1 MLRLYGNS
9 NISVKKL
16 INPHIPMF
24 RYTFCIVLLAF
35 ICSCTNKLESSI
47 KEFSFA
53 GKQWNAIERIQ
64 HRGSIA
70 YRASEVPLQYYLQKH
85 LGVYDS
91 EGIDSMCQNLNR
103 ERVLVM
109 EFEQDR
115 GVDLLLSDFT
125 NRDYDAAVRYMA
137 FDIQDD
143 FKLVT
148 TSKDTIPCSG
158 VLFERNFKVAPFK
171 RLLLHF
177 GNINPDDKI
186 TLLYKDQLF
195 GQGNI
200 RFDFDDNPI
209 QL

>member
-1 MLRLYGNS
+1 MLRYILCF
-9 NISVKKL
+9 VL
-16 INPHIPMF
+16 VLFMF
-24 RYTFCIVLLAF
+24 
-35 ICSCTNKLESSI
+35 SCVNEDQSSI
-47 KEFSFA
+47 KEFLYA

-64 HRGSIA
+64 HKGNIA

-85 LGVYDS
+85 LGVNRS
-91 EGIDSMCQNLNR
+91 EEIDSVYQDLSR

-109 EFEQDR
+109 EFEEDE
-115 GVDLLLSDFT
+115 GKDLLLSDFT
-125 NRDYDAAVRYMA
+125 SRDYDASVRYMA
-137 FDIQDD
+137 FGIQED

-158 VLFERNFKVAPFK
+158 VVFERNFKVAPFK

-177 GNINPDDKI
+177 GNINPEDKI

-195 GQGNI
+195 GQGTLS
-200 RFDFDDNPI
+200 FDFDDNPI

>member
-1 MLRLYGNS
+1 MYKYVL
-9 NISVKKL
+9 
-16 INPHIPMF
+16 
-24 RYTFCIVLLAF
+24 CIVVLLGLW
-35 ICSCTNKLESSI
+35 SCDNGSQSSI
-47 KEFSFA
+47 REFSYE
-53 GKQWNAIERIQ
+53 GERWSSIERIQ
-64 HRGSIA
+64 HKGSIA

-91 EGIDSMCQNLNR
+91 EEMDSTYQSLER

-109 EFEQDR
+109 EFEEDQ
-115 GVDLLLSDFT
+115 GKDLLLSDFT
-125 NRDYDAAVRYMA
+125 SRDYDASVRYMA
-137 FDIQDD
+137 FGIQED

-158 VLFERNFKVAPFK
+158 VLFERHFKVSPFK

-177 GNINPDDKI
+177 GDVNPEDKI

-195 GQGNI
+195 GQGTL